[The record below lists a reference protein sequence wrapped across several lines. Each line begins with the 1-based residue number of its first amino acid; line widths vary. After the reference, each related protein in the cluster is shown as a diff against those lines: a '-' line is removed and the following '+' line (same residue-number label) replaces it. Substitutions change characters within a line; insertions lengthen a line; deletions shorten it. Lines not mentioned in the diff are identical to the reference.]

1 MNPLTCFLFVL
12 VIVMILSLFYF
23 FMTKYNQNH
32 QLIQQMQTMFASKQ
46 SDPSQSQSQTNSI
59 LNKMLSYMYDQQNQP
74 PQKEVVYA
82 PSYPYYPQSLM
93 PDPYYL
99 SGCSYGYPYRYNPQ
113 YPWNSG
119 NGNGDS
125 SSIQVKVNNNIPIK
139 NVNSQPQPK
148 TKISSPRRFAPQ
160 RKLTPTRKSTTMS
173 K

>member
-1 MNPLTCFLFVL
+1 MNPLTCFLFVV
-12 VIVMILSLFYF
+12 VILMILSLFYF
-23 FMTKYNQNH
+23 FMTKYNENH
-32 QLIQQMQTMFASKQ
+32 QTIQQMQTMFASKQ
-46 SDPSQSQSQTNSI
+46 SEPSPSQTNSI
-59 LNKMLSYMYDQQNQP
+59 LNKMLSYMYNMYDQP

-99 SGCSYGYPYRYNPQ
+99 SGYSYGSYGYPYR

-119 NGNGDS
+119 NGNGDNS
-125 SSIQVKVNNNIPIK
+125 AIQVKVNNNIPIK

-148 TKISSPRRFAPQ
+148 PKIASPRRFAPQ